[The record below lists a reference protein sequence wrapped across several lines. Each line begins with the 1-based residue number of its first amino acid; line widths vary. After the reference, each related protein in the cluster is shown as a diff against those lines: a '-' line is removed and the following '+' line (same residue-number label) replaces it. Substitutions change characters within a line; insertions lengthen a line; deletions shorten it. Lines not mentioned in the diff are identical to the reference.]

1 MLTFFPTALT
11 DLFTHVVV
19 YPSIIHLLCVEAIP
33 ASASFCDDLEKE
45 TQPLTFRCYGQWG
58 KHSDRDKSTVMWQVR
73 GSERW
78 MLAFQG
84 QAVLYKLIICVWIIC
99 LTPLKSLETGQNST

>member
-19 YPSIIHLLCVEAIP
+19 YPSIIHLLCVEATP
-33 ASASFCDDLEKE
+33 ASTSFCDDLENE

-58 KHSDRDKSTVMWQVR
+58 KHSDKETKIQSCGRSEGQR
-73 GSERW
+73 G
-78 MLAFQG
+78 G
-84 QAVLYKLIICVWIIC
+84 C
-99 LTPLKSLETGQNST
+99 